1 MTVIHDVEYAQA
13 GLMKINLAGNAVAAG
28 LVGQVLNP
36 EGQALHIIEGYLY
49 IEVASTLAST
59 YNIGIAATGVDAA
72 DLISAFDMNAAVAGT
87 VWRVIGTDLA
97 SEGAMTTPRGVD
109 WGAAEFLTVTSAAF
123 ASTGLKAC
131 LLLKYL
137 RLGDLA
143 Q

>member
-1 MTVIHDVEYAQA
+1 MTVTLNQEEQQA
-13 GLMKINLAGNAVAAG
+13 GLMRIDILGNAVAAG

-36 EGQALHIIEGYLY
+36 EGQDLHIIEGYLY
-49 IEVASTLAST
+49 IQVASTLASLF
-59 YNIGIAATGVDAA
+59 NIGIGATGVDDD
-72 DLISAFDMNAAVAGT
+72 DLMSVFDMNAAVAGT
-87 VWRVIGTDLA
+87 VWRVVGTDLA
-97 SEGAMTTPRGVD
+97 SEGAMVTPKGMD
-109 WGAAEFLTVTSAAF
+109 WGAAEYLTITSSVA

>member
-1 MTVIHDVEYAQA
+1 MTVAIDQEYGQA
-13 GLMKINLAGNAVAAG
+13 GYLKINLVGNATAAG
-28 LVGQVLNP
+28 AVGEVLNP

-59 YNIGIAATGVDAA
+59 FNIGIGATGSDSS
-72 DLISAFDMNAAVAGT
+72 DLASAILMNQTAGK
-87 VWRVIGTDLA
+87 VFRIIGTDLA
-97 SEGAMTTPRGVD
+97 SEGDMTTPRGVD
-109 WGAAEFLTVTSAAF
+109 WSATEYLTVTSAAQV
-123 ASTGLKAC
+123 STGLKAC

>member
-1 MTVIHDVEYAQA
+1 MTVAIDQEYAQA
-13 GLMKINLAGNAVAAG
+13 GYLKINLVGNAVAAG
-28 LVGQVLNP
+28 AVGQVLNP

-49 IEVASTLAST
+49 FEVASTAAST
-59 YNIGIAATGVDAA
+59 FNIGIGATGA
-72 DLISAFDMNAAVAGT
+72 DTSDLMSAFAMNATAGT
-87 VWRVIGTDLA
+87 VWKVIGTDLA
-97 SEGAMTTPRGVD
+97 SEGAMTTPKGVD
-109 WGAAEFLTVTSAAF
+109 WGAAEYLTVTSAAQ

>member
-1 MTVIHDVEYAQA
+1 MTVIHNVDNPQS
-13 GLMKINLAGNAVAAG
+13 GFMQIDIAGNATAAG

-36 EGQALHIIEGYLY
+36 EGQDLHIIEGYLY

-59 YNIGIAATGVDAA
+59 FNFGIGAEDADTSDLMSAILMDQAAGKV
-72 DLISAFDMNAAVAGT
+72 F
-87 VWRVIGTDLA
+87 RVIGTDLA
-97 SEGAMTTPRGVD
+97 SEGDMTTPKGVNWD
-109 WGAAEFLTVTSAAF
+109 SDEYLTITSAAQV
-123 ASTGLKAC
+123 STGLKAC